1 MQLPPGTVD
10 PLFECEL
17 ALGLHM
23 TLAELR
29 HGRGTPMSAK
39 ELAVEWPAFFRFKE
53 RERRRAEEK
62 AEMDRL
68 VKSPGGRR

>member
-29 HGRGTPMSAK
+29 HGRGTPMSAS
-39 ELAVEWPAFFRFKE
+39 ELAVEWPAFFRYRD
-53 RERRRAEEK
+53 RERKRKEDK
-62 AEMDRL
+62 AAMDQK